1 MIRALDNLC
10 DLSQFPDLTKAGKI
24 INRIYLS
31 WNNLFILMTD
41 INTSSDLLLWC
52 EDERNELLAKLTE
65 SSVLVYESNWSCTV
79 LKCTNANCMSVMRNH
94 HNLLLILLVRI
105 NDCLGLYSQVI
116 KCMWWMPWQSE
127 AMKDVIACEKL
138 RGGGKYPV
146 IRRFL
151 NGETHL
157 S

>member
-1 MIRALDNLC
+1 MNLIEAVQC
-10 DLSQFPDLTKAGKI
+10 LNAQD
-24 INRIYLS
+24 
-31 WNNLFILMTD
+31 
-41 INTSSDLLLWC
+41 
-52 EDERNELLAKLTE
+52 
-65 SSVLVYESNWSCTV
+65 
-79 LKCTNANCMSVMRNH
+79 ANCKRVMRNH
-94 HNLLLILLVRI
+94 HDLLLILLVGI

-127 AMKDVIACEKL
+127 AMKDVIACDKL

-157 S
+157 P

>member
-1 MIRALDNLC
+1 MFKYTVLQTVTLN
-10 DLSQFPDLTKAGKI
+10 
-24 INRIYLS
+24 
-31 WNNLFILMTD
+31 
-41 INTSSDLLLWC
+41 DLLVG
-52 EDERNELLAKLTE
+52 
-65 SSVLVYESNWSCTV
+65 S
-79 LKCTNANCMSVMRNH
+79 
-94 HNLLLILLVRI
+94 I
-105 NDCLGLYSQVI
+105 DCLGLYSQVI

-127 AMKDVIACEKL
+127 AMKDVIACDKL

>member
-31 WNNLFILMTD
+31 WNNLFKLVL
-41 INTSSDLLLWC
+41 NNLASNC
-52 EDERNELLAKLTE
+52 ESWMKWVLAKLTE

-94 HNLLLILLVRI
+94 HNLLLIPLVRI

-127 AMKDVIACEKL
+127 AKKDVIACEKL
-138 RGGGKYPV
+138 RGGGKYPL

-151 NGETHL
+151 NGGTHPL
-157 S
+157 

>member
-1 MIRALDNLC
+1 MHETLNCRLNKSLI
-10 DLSQFPDLTKAGKI
+10 
-24 INRIYLS
+24 IYL
-31 WNNLFILMTD
+31 I
-41 INTSSDLLLWC
+41 
-52 EDERNELLAKLTE
+52 
-65 SSVLVYESNWSCTV
+65 V
-79 LKCTNANCMSVMRNH
+79 
-94 HNLLLILLVRI
+94 LILLVGI

-138 RGGGKYPV
+138 RGGGKYPL

-157 S
+157 L

>member
-1 MIRALDNLC
+1 M
-10 DLSQFPDLTKAGKI
+10 
-24 INRIYLS
+24 
-31 WNNLFILMTD
+31 
-41 INTSSDLLLWC
+41 
-52 EDERNELLAKLTE
+52 
-65 SSVLVYESNWSCTV
+65 V
-79 LKCTNANCMSVMRNH
+79 
-94 HNLLLILLVRI
+94 

-151 NGETHL
+151 NGEPTHYKVGIMQHEYIGVARRTRG
-157 S
+157 SETSQYP

>member
-31 WNNLFILMTD
+31 WNNLFKLVL
-41 INTSSDLLLWC
+41 NNLASNC
-52 EDERNELLAKLTE
+52 ESWMKWVLAKLTE

-127 AMKDVIACEKL
+127 AKKDVIACEKL

-146 IRRFL
+146 IRRCL

-157 S
+157 P

>member
-1 MIRALDNLC
+1 MNLIEAVRC
-10 DLSQFPDLTKAGKI
+10 LNAQD
-24 INRIYLS
+24 
-31 WNNLFILMTD
+31 
-41 INTSSDLLLWC
+41 
-52 EDERNELLAKLTE
+52 
-65 SSVLVYESNWSCTV
+65 
-79 LKCTNANCMSVMRNH
+79 ANCMSVMRDH

-146 IRRFL
+146 IRRCL

-157 S
+157 P

>member
-1 MIRALDNLC
+1 VHETLNCRLNKSLI
-10 DLSQFPDLTKAGKI
+10 
-24 INRIYLS
+24 IYL
-31 WNNLFILMTD
+31 I
-41 INTSSDLLLWC
+41 
-52 EDERNELLAKLTE
+52 
-65 SSVLVYESNWSCTV
+65 V
-79 LKCTNANCMSVMRNH
+79 
-94 HNLLLILLVRI
+94 LILLVGI

-138 RGGGKYPV
+138 RGGGKYPL

-157 S
+157 P

>member
-1 MIRALDNLC
+1 MLI
-10 DLSQFPDLTKAGKI
+10 
-24 INRIYLS
+24 
-31 WNNLFILMTD
+31 
-41 INTSSDLLLWC
+41 DLLVG
-52 EDERNELLAKLTE
+52 
-65 SSVLVYESNWSCTV
+65 S
-79 LKCTNANCMSVMRNH
+79 
-94 HNLLLILLVRI
+94 

-127 AMKDVIACEKL
+127 AMKDVIACDKL

>member
-1 MIRALDNLC
+1 MHKTLNCRL
-10 DLSQFPDLTKAGKI
+10 
-24 INRIYLS
+24 NRSLIIYL
-31 WNNLFILMTD
+31 I
-41 INTSSDLLLWC
+41 
-52 EDERNELLAKLTE
+52 
-65 SSVLVYESNWSCTV
+65 V
-79 LKCTNANCMSVMRNH
+79 
-94 HNLLLILLVRI
+94 LILLVGI

-138 RGGGKYPV
+138 RGGGKYPL

-157 S
+157 P

>member
-1 MIRALDNLC
+1 MIRGLDNLC

-31 WNNLFILMTD
+31 WNNLFKLVL
-41 INTSSDLLLWC
+41 NNLASNC
-52 EDERNELLAKLTE
+52 ESWMKWVLAKLTE

-79 LKCTNANCMSVMRNH
+79 LKCTNANCMSVMRDH

-127 AMKDVIACEKL
+127 AKKDVIACEKL

-146 IRRFL
+146 IRRCL

-157 S
+157 P

>member
-1 MIRALDNLC
+1 MVIK
-10 DLSQFPDLTKAGKI
+10 FT
-24 INRIYLS
+24 
-31 WNNLFILMTD
+31 ILQ
-41 INTSSDLLLWC
+41 
-52 EDERNELLAKLTE
+52 
-65 SSVLVYESNWSCTV
+65 TV
-79 LKCTNANCMSVMRNH
+79 MLNV
-94 HNLLLILLVRI
+94 LLVRTI
-105 NDCLGLYSQVI
+105 DCLGLYSQVI

-157 S
+157 P

>member
-1 MIRALDNLC
+1 MHETLNCRLNKSLI
-10 DLSQFPDLTKAGKI
+10 
-24 INRIYLS
+24 IYL
-31 WNNLFILMTD
+31 I
-41 INTSSDLLLWC
+41 
-52 EDERNELLAKLTE
+52 
-65 SSVLVYESNWSCTV
+65 V
-79 LKCTNANCMSVMRNH
+79 
-94 HNLLLILLVRI
+94 LILLVGI

-138 RGGGKYPV
+138 RGGGKYPL

-157 S
+157 P

>member
-31 WNNLFILMTD
+31 WNNLFKLVL
-41 INTSSDLLLWC
+41 NNLASNC
-52 EDERNELLAKLTE
+52 ESWMKWVLAKLTE

-79 LKCTNANCMSVMRNH
+79 LKCTNANCMSVMRDH

-146 IRRFL
+146 IRRCL

-157 S
+157 P

>member
-1 MIRALDNLC
+1 MHETLNCRLNKSLI
-10 DLSQFPDLTKAGKI
+10 
-24 INRIYLS
+24 IYL
-31 WNNLFILMTD
+31 I
-41 INTSSDLLLWC
+41 
-52 EDERNELLAKLTE
+52 
-65 SSVLVYESNWSCTV
+65 V
-79 LKCTNANCMSVMRNH
+79 
-94 HNLLLILLVRI
+94 LILLVGI

-127 AMKDVIACEKL
+127 AMKDVIACDKL

>member
-1 MIRALDNLC
+1 MIRGLDNLC

-31 WNNLFILMTD
+31 WNNLFKLVL
-41 INTSSDLLLWC
+41 NNLASNC
-52 EDERNELLAKLTE
+52 ESWMKWVLAKLTE

-79 LKCTNANCMSVMRNH
+79 LKCTNANCMSVMRDH

-127 AMKDVIACEKL
+127 AKKDVIACEKL
-138 RGGGKYPV
+138 RGGGKYPL
-146 IRRFL
+146 IRRCL

>member
-31 WNNLFILMTD
+31 WNNLFKLVL
-41 INTSSDLLLWC
+41 NNLASNC
-52 EDERNELLAKLTE
+52 ESWMKWVLAKLTE

-79 LKCTNANCMSVMRNH
+79 LKCTNANCMSVMRDH

-127 AMKDVIACEKL
+127 AKKDVIACEKL

-146 IRRFL
+146 IRRCL

-157 S
+157 P

>member
-79 LKCTNANCMSVMRNH
+79 VKSTKRQ
-94 HNLLLILLVRI
+94 
-105 NDCLGLYSQVI
+105 LY
-116 KCMWWMPWQSE
+116 E
-127 AMKDVIACEKL
+127 
-138 RGGGKYPV
+138 
-146 IRRFL
+146 
-151 NGETHL
+151 
-157 S
+157 

>member
-31 WNNLFILMTD
+31 WNNLFILVLRS
-41 INTSSDLLLWC
+41 ILAVIYDLLMKIEKWV
-52 EDERNELLAKLTE
+52 LAKLTE

-79 LKCTNANCMSVMRNH
+79 LKCTNVNCMSVMRNH
-94 HNLLLILLVRI
+94 HNLLLIPLVRI

-127 AMKDVIACEKL
+127 AKKDVIACEKL

-146 IRRFL
+146 IRRCL

-157 S
+157 P